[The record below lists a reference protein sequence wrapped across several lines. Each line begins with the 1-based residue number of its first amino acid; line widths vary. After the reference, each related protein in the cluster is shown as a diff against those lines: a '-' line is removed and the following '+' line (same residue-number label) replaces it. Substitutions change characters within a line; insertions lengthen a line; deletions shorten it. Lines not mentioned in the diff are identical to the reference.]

1 MTRIANAYEE
11 DVAPTKINLSLPG
24 FREDEGKIFVPP
36 TVRYVEKQMRNESML
51 AAEALPVWGDD
62 KFLEA
67 GIKFAYGTDEKRYR
81 RDHVSAVQAIS
92 LTGALRLAGT
102 FLSRIPS
109 RGRQVYLPSPSTD
122 EETRTLR
129 DAGLEIRYY
138 RFLDRKTGNVDFDG
152 LREDILTAPE
162 RSAILLFVTGS
173 MPTGLDLSLT
183 QWKSLITLL
192 HQRNLIPL
200 VVMAFQGLVTGDPSQ
215 DAEPLR
221 LMAHEGLPV
230 VLCQIF
236 DATMGLYAD
245 SPSIVSIVTQ
255 SEESKERVDGQL
267 RGVARGLYLHPS
279 PWGAFVARA
288 ILSDSKLHPAWLVEI
303 KAMSDRLRS
312 VREKLYDLLATKF
325 KTPGTWS
332 HIKKSVGMYCTT
344 LLPPAVNDSLT
355 LKRHIH
361 LLPHG
366 SISLGTL
373 NSPKIEA
380 LARAIDSVVL
390 AYNRELEEAQAQ
402 QLAMQIALAAAREAA
417 AREEE
422 EAEAQAAEDEDRM
435 LLEQDLASA
444 IEAQTR
450 AEEDERRREEE
461 EKGLEEAVRRAAERA
476 ETARAAEAIL
486 ASITAG
492 HAF

>member
-67 GIKFAYGTDEKRYR
+67 GIKFAYGPDEKRYR
-81 RDHVSAVQAIS
+81 RDHVSLSKTKSDMGPTDSQVSAVQAIS

-122 EETRTLR
+122 EDTRTLR

-192 HQRNLIPL
+192 HVSLPL
-200 VVMAFQGLVTGDPSQ
+200 
-215 DAEPLR
+215 
-221 LMAHEGLPV
+221 
-230 VLCQIF
+230 
-236 DATMGLYAD
+236 
-245 SPSIVSIVTQ
+245 
-255 SEESKERVDGQL
+255 
-267 RGVARGLYLHPS
+267 
-279 PWGAFVARA
+279 A
-288 ILSDSKLHPAWLVEI
+288 I
-303 KAMSDRLRS
+303 RS
-312 VREKLYDLLATKF
+312 
-325 KTPGTWS
+325 
-332 HIKKSVGMYCTT
+332 
-344 LLPPAVNDSLT
+344 
-355 LKRHIH
+355 
-361 LLPHG
+361 
-366 SISLGTL
+366 
-373 NSPKIEA
+373 
-380 LARAIDSVVL
+380 
-390 AYNRELEEAQAQ
+390 
-402 QLAMQIALAAAREAA
+402 
-417 AREEE
+417 
-422 EAEAQAAEDEDRM
+422 
-435 LLEQDLASA
+435 
-444 IEAQTR
+444 
-450 AEEDERRREEE
+450 
-461 EKGLEEAVRRAAERA
+461 
-476 ETARAAEAIL
+476 
-486 ASITAG
+486 
-492 HAF
+492 